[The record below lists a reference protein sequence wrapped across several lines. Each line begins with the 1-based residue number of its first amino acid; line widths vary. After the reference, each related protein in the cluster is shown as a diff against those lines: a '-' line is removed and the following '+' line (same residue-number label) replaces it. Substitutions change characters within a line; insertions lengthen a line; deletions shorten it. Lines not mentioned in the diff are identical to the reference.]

1 MQRRD
6 MTALL
11 LSLGVEAFL
20 MLVALRLATF
30 LRGYLPFGKPIKA
43 EAIVL
48 DPPVYL
54 LALVI
59 WLSVFLM
66 LSLQQA
72 YPIRSLLKELK
83 QVATGVGIAT
93 LIFAGALYLS
103 YREVPRMT
111 FIYFALLDLFL
122 LLLFRLVVH
131 TIATA
136 LQRSG
141 IGKTTVLIV
150 GAGKAGM
157 ALASSLK
164 ALRRDDVEVV
174 GYLDDDPQKQGQSF
188 QGVPVIGTLAQLINR
203 VKDLAVDQV
212 IFALPMR
219 AERELINSVLELEKL
234 PVDVKIVPDVF
245 DLTFSRVVTEDVAGI
260 PMISLRESAIRG
272 LPRLIKRGVD
282 LLLACVSV
290 AILWPFMLLIAILIK
305 WGSPGPAIFKQK
317 RVGEN
322 CKIFTIYKFRSMI
335 VEAESG
341 LTEVIVEDEK
351 GHIIHK
357 RKDDPRLTR
366 IGRLLRR
373 TSLDELPQLF
383 NVIKGDMSLVGPR
396 PEVPELVDRYEP
408 WQRRRFAVPPGMTGW
423 WQIKGRSQR
432 MMHLHT
438 EDDLYYIQHY
448 SLLLDLEILL
458 KTIGVVIRGQ
468 GAY

>member
-11 LSLGVEAFL
+11 LLLGAELFL
-20 MLVALRLATF
+20 MLVALWLATF
-30 LRGYLPFGKPIKA
+30 LRGYLPFGKPIEA
-43 EAIVL
+43 EALAL
-48 DPPVYL
+48 DPPVYI

-59 WLSVFLM
+59 WLSVFLT
-66 LSLQQA
+66 LSLQEA
-72 YPIRSLLKELK
+72 YPIRSLLQELL
-83 QVATGVGIAT
+83 QVTTGVGIAT

-103 YREVPRMT
+103 YREVSRMT
-111 FIYFALLDLFL
+111 FIYFALLGLFL
-122 LLLFRLVVH
+122 LVLFRVVVH
-131 TIATA
+131 TIHTA
-136 LQRSG
+136 LRRRG

-157 ALASSLK
+157 ALASSFK
-164 ALRRDDVEVV
+164 ALRRDDLEVV

-188 QGVPVIGTLAQLINR
+188 HGVPVIGSLEQLMNR
-203 VKDLAVDQV
+203 VKDLAVDEV
-212 IFALPMR
+212 IFALPMG
-219 AERELINSVLELEKL
+219 AERELLNSVLELEKL

-245 DLTFSRVVTEDVAGI
+245 DLTFSKAAVEDVAGI
-260 PMISLRESAIRG
+260 PVVSLREPAISG
-272 LPRLIKRGVD
+272 LSRLIKRAVD
-282 LLLACVSV
+282 LLLACVLA

-305 WGSPGPAIFKQK
+305 WDSPGPAIFKQE

-322 CKIFTIYKFRSMI
+322 CKHFTLYKFRSMI
-335 VEAESG
+335 VDAGSRLAEV
-341 LTEVIVEDEK
+341 LVEDEE

-366 IGRLLRR
+366 IGRFLRR

-396 PEVPELVDRYEP
+396 PELPEIVDRYEP

-423 WQIKGRSQR
+423 WQIKGRSER

-448 SLLLDLEILL
+448 SPLLDLRILF
-458 KTIGVVIRGQ
+458 KTIWVVIKGR